1 MFRSYISS
9 QPKNTEPYTQ
19 KDSMGR
25 GLRNYPNSAHHFRDK
40 GKSSSGSYNL
50 LLKKNHMQAKSQGNS
65 IDFRGCRDQAI
76 FSHSQK
82 KLIMHGTCFPLP
94 SFDINNHSP
103 VLLSKVL
110 QDDHIM
116 GFIGIIHIN
125 TAGSHTEDLEH
136 GRQGQKGDM
145 ETRKNSKA

>member
-1 MFRSYISS
+1 
-9 QPKNTEPYTQ
+9 
-19 KDSMGR
+19 
-25 GLRNYPNSAHHFRDK
+25 
-40 GKSSSGSYNL
+40 
-50 LLKKNHMQAKSQGNS
+50 
-65 IDFRGCRDQAI
+65 
-76 FSHSQK
+76 
-82 KLIMHGTCFPLP
+82 MHGTCFPLP

-136 GRQGQKGDM
+136 GRQRQKGDM
-145 ETRKNSKA
+145 ETRKNSCQTWRQERILRHKPSPL